1 MLEQIFQQQ
10 QPLCSTLIEIH
21 FMPIDTEIYN
31 MEAFIEAVRL
41 IVEITEVIG
50 KEKRVSL
57 SAVWLFL
64 YE

>member
-1 MLEQIFQQQ
+1 MFL
-10 QPLCSTLIEIH
+10 LIEIH
-21 FMPIDTEIYN
+21 FLPIDTEIYN
-31 MEAFIEAVRL
+31 MEAFIEAMRL

-57 SAVWLFL
+57 SAVRLFL